1 MSEHAHTEVKDK
13 RQVVLLAVLAAVA
26 LLTLYLAFG
35 RGGGTSQDQNISAA
49 APTSRSVAPAEPV
62 GTAGDAGR
70 RAPVETYQVF
80 ASRDPFDPVVE
91 NGSKGKGVDADAVM
105 GEDPLTEPSPQ
116 GQQANSGAIEGQAVT
131 LVDVFRAE
139 GKDRAQVEIDAGGY
153 DVEVGQIFA
162 ENFQLVSTS
171 GDCATLLYGDDQFTL
186 CEGEEILK

>member
-1 MSEHAHTEVKDK
+1 MNDDARTEGNK
-13 RQVVLLAVLAAVA
+13 RQIIMIVALAALA
-26 LLTLYLAFG
+26 LATLYVAFG
-35 RGGGTSQDQNISAA
+35 RGGGAPQDQSISTPAPVTRSAAPEDPSGISA
-49 APTSRSVAPAEPV
+49 E
-62 GTAGDAGR
+62 AGR

-105 GEDPLTEPSPQ
+105 GEDPLTEPRPQ
-116 GQQANSGAIEGQAVT
+116 GQQANSGAIEGHAVT
-131 LVDVFRAE
+131 LVDVFRSE
-139 GKDRAQVEIDAGGY
+139 GKNRAQVEVDAGGY
-153 DVEVGQIFA
+153 DVSVGQIFA